1 MRYNNLKNIKGA
13 VLIASFFCLII
24 VGCKDDDT
32 TAAPSCLNEYDL
44 SPLLSNYANNVVLP
58 RYVEFSSE
66 YDVLYTAGQSFL
78 SSPSSTSLASF
89 QANYKSTYIS
99 WQSVSAFDFGPAEE
113 VFLLNTFNNYPLNE
127 DKAYADAL
135 EGKVDFSSPD
145 EYNKGLPLL
154 GYFLFGLAA
163 DDESTVDSFLANDKL
178 VIYTQAV
185 LDDMKTKLSQTV
197 TGWQTYKSTF
207 VNSTGT
213 KDGESVSLLVNAFNK
228 NYEFIKRNK
237 IGVPSGVLS
246 LGFTNPKE
254 VEGFYSGLSLELVSA
269 AVKSSRNLFVGE
281 GTDGIN
287 GEGLDDILRSLNAD
301 KNGENLADVILQQYS
316 EIETN
321 IAKINGP
328 LSTAV
333 DQQKDEVIATYNS
346 MTQQVIY
353 IKSDMPSVM
362 CIPITYVDNPSDSD

>member
-1 MRYNNLKNIKGA
+1 MRNKNLKNIKGA
-13 VLIASFFCLII
+13 VLIASFFCLIL

-32 TAAPSCLNEYDL
+32 AASPSCLNEYDL
-44 SPLLSNYANNVVLP
+44 SPLLSNYADKVILP

-66 YDVLYTAGQSFL
+66 YDALYTAGQSFL
-78 SSPSSTSLASF
+78 ASPSSTSLASF
-89 QANYKSTYIS
+89 KANFKSTYIS

-113 VFLLNTFNNYPLNE
+113 VFLVNTFNNYPLNE
-127 DKAYADAL
+127 GKAYADAL
-135 EGKVDFSSPD
+135 ESKVDFSSPED
-145 EYNKGLPLL
+145 YNKGFPLL
-154 GYFLFGLAA
+154 DYFLFGLAA
-163 DDESTVDSFLANDKL
+163 DNEATVDSFQTNDKFG
-178 VIYTQAV
+178 IYTQAV

-197 TGWQTYKSTF
+197 AGWQTYKSTF
-207 VNSTGT
+207 ISSTGT

-237 IGVPSGVLS
+237 IGVPSGILS

-254 VEGFYSGLSLELVSA
+254 VEGFYSALSLELVSA
-269 AVKSSRNLFVGE
+269 AVRSSRNIFEGE

-333 DQQKDEVIATYNS
+333 DQQKDELIATYNS

-353 IKSDMPSVM
+353 IKSDLPSVM

>member
-1 MRYNNLKNIKGA
+1 
-13 VLIASFFCLII
+13 
-24 VGCKDDDT
+24 
-32 TAAPSCLNEYDL
+32 
-44 SPLLSNYANNVVLP
+44 
-58 RYVEFSSE
+58 
-66 YDVLYTAGQSFL
+66 
-78 SSPSSTSLASF
+78 
-89 QANYKSTYIS
+89 
-99 WQSVSAFDFGPAEE
+99 
-113 VFLLNTFNNYPLNE
+113 
-127 DKAYADAL
+127 
-135 EGKVDFSSPD
+135 
-145 EYNKGLPLL
+145 
-154 GYFLFGLAA
+154 
-163 DDESTVDSFLANDKL
+163 
-178 VIYTQAV
+178 
-185 LDDMKTKLSQTV
+185 MKTKLSQTV

>member
-44 SPLLSNYANNVVLP
+44 SPLLSNYANKVILP

-127 DKAYADAL
+127 GKAYADAL

-346 MTQQVIY
+346 MTKQVIY

>member
-1 MRYNNLKNIKGA
+1 MRDKNLKNIKGA
-13 VLIASFFCLII
+13 MLIASFFCLVF

-32 TAAPSCLNEYDL
+32 AAAPSCLNEYDL
-44 SPLLSNYANNVVLP
+44 SPLLSNYADKVILP

-66 YDVLYTAGQSFL
+66 YDALYTAGQSFL
-78 SSPSSTSLASF
+78 ASPSSTSLASF
-89 QANYKSTYIS
+89 KANFKSTYIS

-113 VFLLNTFNNYPLNE
+113 VFLVNTFNNYPLNE
-127 DKAYADAL
+127 GKAYADAL
-135 EGKVDFSSPD
+135 AGKVDFSSPD

-163 DDESTVDSFLANDKL
+163 DDEATVDSFLTNDKFG
-178 VIYTQAV
+178 IYTQAV

-207 VNSTGT
+207 ISSTGT

-237 IGVPSGVLS
+237 IGVPSGILS

-254 VEGFYSGLSLELVSA
+254 VEGFYSALSLELVSA
-269 AVKSSRNLFVGE
+269 AVRSSRHLFEGE
-281 GTDGIN
+281 GTDGMN
-287 GEGLDDILRSLNAD
+287 GEGLDDVLRSLNAD

-353 IKSDMPSVM
+353 IKSDLPSVM